1 MKKLANVIY
10 YIKTLLFVVHFY
22 FIFVM
27 LPSILDTKVF
37 GYIFLIFYFVY
48 IIKTILE
55 LLSQKKRYK
64 NDWIYNSMQIGFIA
78 YIVFITLKISINK
91 MYVTNITYSYFRN
104 NFIIMSVLIIF
115 ILIYS
120 FIELDNK
127 KIWKN

>member
-10 YIKTLLFVVHFY
+10 YIKTLLFVIHFY